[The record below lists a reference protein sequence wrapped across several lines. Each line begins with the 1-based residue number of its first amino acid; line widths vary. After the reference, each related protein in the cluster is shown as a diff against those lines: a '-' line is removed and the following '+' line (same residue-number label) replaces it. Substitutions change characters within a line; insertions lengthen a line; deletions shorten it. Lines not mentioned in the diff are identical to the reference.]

1 MIVTLPLDVW
11 CTHSYTRTEN
21 EASLIENPEI
31 SFPFLFIDIDIRT
44 DSVSMYVRNFSN
56 KKLQK

>member
-11 CTHSYTRTEN
+11 CTHSCTHTES
-21 EASLIENPEI
+21 EVSLIENPET

-44 DSVSMYVRNFSN
+44 DSVSMCARNFSN
-56 KKLQK
+56 KKLEK